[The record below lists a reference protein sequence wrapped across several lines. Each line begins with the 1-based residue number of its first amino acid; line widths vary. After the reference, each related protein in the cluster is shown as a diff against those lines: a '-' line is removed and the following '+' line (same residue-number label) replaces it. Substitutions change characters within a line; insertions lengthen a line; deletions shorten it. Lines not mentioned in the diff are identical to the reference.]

1 MNANKKN
8 WVLSLLIDTSILQ
21 KMKFMKITEITSI
34 FCLGLNMIGLI

>member
-8 WVLSLLIDTSILQ
+8 WVLSLLIDTS